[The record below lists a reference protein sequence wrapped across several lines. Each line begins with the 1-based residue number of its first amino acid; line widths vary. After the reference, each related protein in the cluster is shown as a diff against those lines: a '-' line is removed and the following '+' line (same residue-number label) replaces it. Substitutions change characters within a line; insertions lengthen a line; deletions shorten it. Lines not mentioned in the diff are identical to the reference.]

1 LALSAVLLKEKLPP
15 QRALGALVVVII
27 VLALIAFVVLRQR
40 FGRCRSI
47 PRIQIGRVSTLS
59 QVMLAS

>member
-1 LALSAVLLKEKLPP
+1 LVLSTVLLKEKLPP
-15 QRALGALVVVII
+15 RRAFGALVIVI
-27 VLALIAFVVLRQR
+27 VLALIAIVVLRQR
-40 FGRCRSI
+40 FGRYRSI